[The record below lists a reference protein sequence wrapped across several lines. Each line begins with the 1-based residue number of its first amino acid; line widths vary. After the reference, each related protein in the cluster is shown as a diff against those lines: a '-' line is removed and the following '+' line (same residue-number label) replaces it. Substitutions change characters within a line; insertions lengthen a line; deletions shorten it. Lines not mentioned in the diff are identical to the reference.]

1 MQGYYISVNV
11 RAESVEEVR
20 NAVIGVCEDEK
31 MPLIQVEPAERV
43 VDNED
48 RLPDGD
54 DWYGILVSGHLKPG
68 WTTVYVD
75 DWKDSGM
82 LARTLSE
89 RLKAPVM
96 EIWVAQ
102 DIHWGYTYF
111 EGGEVLDRYADD
123 PTCVADAPDEEPLY
137 KGEPGALA
145 AISALSAEDIQA
157 ALDRGRAQSGD
168 FAGVAL
174 SGFCDTI
181 ALPFE
186 RVFTSYEHFF
196 TDDPEDYIVE
206 HPDWSQFRHLAFRL
220 PEDRDSLS
228 G

>member
-11 RAESVEEVR
+11 RAENVEEVR
-20 NAVIGVCEDEK
+20 NAVIGVCDDEGLS
-31 MPLIQVEPAERV
+31 LIQVDPAQRV
-43 VDNED
+43 VDDED
-48 RLPDGD
+48 RLPEGD
-54 DWYGILVSGHLKPG
+54 DWYGILVSGTFKPG

-82 LARTLSE
+82 LARTLSAW
-89 RLKAPVM
+89 LKVPVL

-111 EGGEVLDRYADD
+111 ENGEVRDRYADD
-123 PTCVADAPDEEPLY
+123 PSCVAEAPDEEPLY
-137 KGEPGALA
+137 KGQPDALA
-145 AISALSAEDIQA
+145 SIATLPAEEVQA
-157 ALDRGRAQSGD
+157 ALDKGRAQAGE
-168 FAGVAL
+168 FAGIGL
-174 SGFCDTI
+174 SAFCDTV

-186 RVFTSYEHFF
+186 RALTSYEHFF
-196 TDDPEDYIVE
+196 TDDPVDYIPE
-206 HPDWSQFRHLAFRL
+206 HPDWSQFRHLSFRL